1 MTHGYTAIVTLL
13 AVALYF
19 FFATQVARA
28 HGKFNVP
35 LPAMT
40 GNPDFERIVRVHLN
54 TLEWMPVFLVTL
66 WLCAVYLNDLAAA
79 ALGVAWIAGRAL
91 YWIGYSQA
99 VEKRLP
105 GFLVQALACILLFVG
120 AVAGVVMHWAGG

>member
-1 MTHGYTAIVTLL
+1 MPRYTALVTLFAIL
-13 AVALYF
+13 FYF
-19 FFATQVARA
+19 FLATRVAAGR
-28 HGKFNVP
+28 GRFNVD